1 LRTPAPGRTFSAMM
15 AAIDTL
21 EIAKRLRDAGFDNT
35 QAEAITGALRDSRDA
50 DLSRLATK
58 EDLTTLRSEIAS
70 VRSELKADIAALR
83 SEVSAEIASL
93 RSEVSADI
101 ASLRSEIRMLRSEME
116 ILRRDL
122 TIRLGGMIVVLGGF
136 LAAIKFLG

>member
-1 LRTPAPGRTFSAMM
+1 MAIRQLVALREKSQGRTFHGVMTS
-15 AAIDTL
+15 IDTL
-21 EIAKRLRDAGFDNT
+21 EIANRLRGVGFDDR
-35 QAEAITGALRDSRDA
+35 QAEAITTALRDVHDA

-58 EDLTTLRSEIAS
+58 EDLAA
-70 VRSELKADIAALR
+70 VRAELSAEIAALR
-83 SEVSAEIASL
+83 SELSAEIASL
-93 RSEVSADI
+93 RSDI
-101 ASLRSEIRMLRSEME
+101 KMLRSEIE